1 MSDQLPDPMVPAEVD
16 LRGLEYMPLLGARL
30 FSSDFALNASDAE
43 FRRGLQL
50 WWAAWN
56 QVPAAS
62 LPDSDRAQ
70 AKLAGFEDETS
81 PNWRKV
87 RKQALDGFIKCS
99 DGRLYHP
106 VLARQALIAWEKRGE
121 VRAETENAAE
131 RQRRTR
137 AERKRMFA
145 ELRERGVTAKWDIPM
160 ADLRALYT
168 AHVTGPVTHPVTPP
182 VTAPVTPPVTAS
194 GHEPVTVTNG
204 VTITAKTGRDET
216 GINTEPLADSPP
228 LVETPSSPAPASP
241 SPTRYGAIA
250 KALRAQGIS
259 ANPQHPRF
267 MALVDAGAT
276 ANEFLVFAEKAKAMG
291 NPFAYLLATLESER
305 KRAAELKGQLHEGP
319 MPGSDEATEWH
330 ETAGGVKTRGAE
342 LGVPYTREDECR
354 PFDAYKRRVM
364 AKHREQQGAAA

>member
-1 MSDQLPDPMVPAEVD
+1 MTDQLPDPLVPAEVD

-56 QVPAAS
+56 QVPAGS

-145 ELRERGVTAKWDIPM
+145 ELRDRGVTAKWDIPM
-160 ADLRALYT
+160 ADLRALY
-168 AHVTGPVTHPVTPP
+168 AEHVTRPVTRPVTPP
-182 VTAPVTPPVTAS
+182 VTRPVTAT
-194 GHEPVTVTNG
+194 GDAPVTVTEG
-204 VTITAKTGRDET
+204 VTITAKTGRDGT
-216 GINTEPLADSPP
+216 GRNTEPPADPPP
-228 LVETPSSPAPASP
+228 LVETPSNPAPASP

-276 ANEFLVFAEKAKAMG
+276 ANEFLAMADKAKTSG
-291 NPFAYLLATLESER
+291 NPFAYVMAAVEGER
-305 KRAAELKGQLHEGP
+305 RRAAELKGQLHEGL
-319 MPGSDEATEWH
+319 MPGSDEATEWY
-330 ETAGGVKTRGAE
+330 ETAGGIKARGAE
-342 LGVPYTREDECR
+342 LGIPYTRDDECQ
-354 PFDAYKRRVM
+354 PFGAYKQRVM
-364 AKHREQQGAAA
+364 AKHREQQGATA

>member
-168 AHVTGPVTHPVTPP
+168 AHVTGPVTQPVTPP

-204 VTITAKTGRDET
+204 VTITAKTGRDGT
-216 GINTEPLADSPP
+216 GRNTEPPADPP
-228 LVETPSSPAPASP
+228 TELPPVETPAQAPGN
-241 SPTRYGAIA
+241 PTRYGAIA
-250 KALRAQGIS
+250 KALRAQGIT

-276 ANEFLVFAEKAKAMG
+276 ANEFLAFADKAKTTG
-291 NPFAYLLATLESER
+291 NPFAYVMAAVEGER
-305 KRAAELKGQLHEGP
+305 RRAAELKGQLHEGL
-319 MPGSDEATEWH
+319 MPGSDEATEWY
-330 ETAGGVKTRGAE
+330 ETAGGIKARGAE
-342 LGVPYTREDECR
+342 LGIPYTRDDECQ
-354 PFDAYKRRVM
+354 PFGAYKQRVM
-364 AKHREQQGAAA
+364 AKHREQQGATA

>member
-1 MSDQLPDPMVPAEVD
+1 MTDQLPDPMVPAEVD

-121 VRAETENAAE
+121 VRAEKENAAE
-131 RQRRTR
+131 RQSRTR
-137 AERKRMFA
+137 AERKRMFVA
-145 ELRERGVTAKWDIPM
+145 LRERGITAKWDIPM
-160 ADLRALYT
+160 ADLRALY
-168 AHVTGPVTHPVTPP
+168 AQHVTQPVTPP
-182 VTAPVTPPVTAS
+182 VTVTS
-194 GHEPVTVTNG
+194 HETGNAPVTVTA
-204 VTITAKTGRDET
+204 TAKTGRDGT
-216 GINTEPLADSPP
+216 GRNTEPRADPPP
-228 LVETPSSPAPASP
+228 LVETRDSPAQAPDEPPPEPVSP
-241 SPTRYGAIA
+241 GRYGAIA
-250 KALRAQGIS
+250 KALRTQGIS

-276 ANEFLVFAEKAKAMG
+276 ANEFLAFADKAKATG
-291 NPFAYLLATLESER
+291 NPFAYLLATVEGER
-305 KRAAELKGQLHEGP
+305 KRAAELKGQLHTGD
-319 MPGSDEATEWH
+319 MPGGEQPTEWH
-330 ETAGGVKTRGAE
+330 ETAGGVKARGAE
-342 LGVPYTREDECR
+342 LGMPYTRDDECQ
-354 PFDAYKRRVM
+354 PFAVYKRRVM
-364 AKHREQQGAAA
+364 AKHREHQGATA